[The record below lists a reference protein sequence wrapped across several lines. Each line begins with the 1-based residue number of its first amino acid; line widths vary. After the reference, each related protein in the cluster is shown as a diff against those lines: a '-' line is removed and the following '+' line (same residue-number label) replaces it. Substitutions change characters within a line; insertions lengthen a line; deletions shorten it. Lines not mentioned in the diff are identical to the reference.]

1 MFTGLI
7 QETGSVLK
15 VEQRGGVHRITI
27 HAPVLASQLHTGDS
41 IAVSG
46 VCLTALA
53 IAPEGRPDRF
63 EADLAEE
70 TVRRTSLSQLAPGT
84 TVNLELPTAAG
95 APLGGHIVQGHVDGV
110 GRLLSL
116 SPVSR
121 GTDNDTTNND
131 TIDSDTIDNDTTS
144 DWWLE
149 VEVPEAIRPYVVEK
163 GSIAIEG
170 ISLTVARW
178 DGARAGVAII
188 PHTHAHTNLRS
199 HRAGD
204 LLNLEADVL
213 LRHAAQM
220 RAAQMRADQTH
231 EKETSPELTLAYL
244 IANGY

>member
-7 QETGSVLK
+7 QETGAVLSL
-15 VEQRGGVHRITI
+15 EPRGGVHRIAVQ
-27 HAPVLASQLHTGDS
+27 APVLAGKLHIGDS

-53 IAPEGRPDRF
+53 LSPEGHPDRF

-70 TVRRTSLSQLAPGT
+70 TVRRTSLSRLAPGA
-84 TVNLELPTAAG
+84 TVNLELPTLAG
-95 APLGGHIVQGHVDGV
+95 TPLGGHVVQGHVDGV
-110 GRLLSL
+110 GRL
-116 SPVSR
+116 
-121 GTDNDTTNND
+121 TTLKPIAPD
-131 TIDSDTIDNDTTS
+131 KETT

-149 VEVPEAIRPYVVEK
+149 VEVPDSLRAYVVEK

-178 DGARAGVAII
+178 DGTHVGVAII
-188 PHTHAHTNLRS
+188 PHTYAHTNL
-199 HRAGD
+199 HMHQPGD

-213 LRHAAQM
+213 LKHAAQL
-220 RAAQMRADQTH
+220 RQDQ
-231 EKETSPELTLAYL
+231 KEAELTLGFL

>member
-7 QETGSVLK
+7 QETGSVLS
-15 VEQRGGVHRITI
+15 VEQRGGVHHITI
-27 HAPVLASQLHTGDS
+27 QAPVLASQLHVGDS

-53 IAPEGRPDRF
+53 TAPADRPDRF

-70 TVRRTSLSQLAPGT
+70 TVRRTSLSRLAPGKV
-84 TVNLELPTAAG
+84 VNLELPTRAG
-95 APLGGHIVQGHVDGV
+95 MPLGGHVVQGHVDGV
-110 GRLLSL
+110 GCLLSL
-116 SPVSR
+116 QPVSA
-121 GTDNDTTNND
+121 DNETT
-131 TIDSDTIDNDTTS
+131 

-149 VEVPEAIRPYVVEK
+149 IDVPEAIRPYVVEK
-163 GSIAIEG
+163 GSIAIDG

-178 DGARAGVAII
+178 DGERVSVAII
-188 PHTHAHTNLRS
+188 PHTYAHTNLRN

-220 RAAQMRADQTH
+220 RETQMHTQKSST
-231 EKETSPELTLAYL
+231 ELTLSYL
-244 IANGY
+244 IANGF